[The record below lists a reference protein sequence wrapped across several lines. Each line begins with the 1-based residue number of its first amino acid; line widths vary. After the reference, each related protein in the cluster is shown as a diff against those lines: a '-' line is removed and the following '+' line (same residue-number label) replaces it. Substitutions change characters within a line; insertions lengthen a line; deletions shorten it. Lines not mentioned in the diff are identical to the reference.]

1 MLAREEVDLL
11 VPQPELARQV
21 AEAVFV
27 LIPLAE
33 EVHRAVLTPLN
44 HLRVGSEGGNV
55 GQDLFMFVLE
65 GYGRISVTVYS

>member
-44 HLRVGSEGGNV
+44 HLRS
-55 GQDLFMFVLE
+55 GQK
-65 GYGRISVTVYS
+65 GAT